1 MAPNYDDHDNTERPR
16 SRYGEGGGW
25 EDPPEQF
32 EGDRGAEP
40 PPKQPRTFGGGR
52 KSKGRAPRTYG
63 GHQVPTAGNNSP
75 AVPRSQPR
83 QPKPAKVRAGNGADR
98 PFTVTLAFVLTLLAG
113 VSSLVWGAYLFAAF
127 KSIGQEGETAGWV
140 DDQLLG
146 TYHDEIR
153 PWIMGEWERN
163 DGGMSQQ
170 EAIESILTVFG
181 GIALGWAGFLL
192 IVYLIMSW
200 LGPFTGPVGK
210 VVATLWF
217 LLSLF
222 MIPFGFLSAIGGL
235 FTFAAVALSLVAAV
249 LIWLPSS
256 LQHIRDKKARK
267 QTGWPAAATL

>member
-113 VSSLVWGAYLFAAF
+113 VSSLVWGAYLFAALKF
-127 KSIGQEGETAGWV
+127 IGQEGGDPLAGSMTNCWALITMRSVPGSWVSGSVMTAV
-140 DDQLLG
+140 C
-146 TYHDEIR
+146 
-153 PWIMGEWERN
+153 
-163 DGGMSQQ
+163 
-170 EAIESILTVFG
+170 
-181 GIALGWAGFLL
+181 
-192 IVYLIMSW
+192 
-200 LGPFTGPVGK
+200 
-210 VVATLWF
+210 
-217 LLSLF
+217 LS
-222 MIPFGFLSAIGGL
+222 
-235 FTFAAVALSLVAAV
+235 
-249 LIWLPSS
+249 
-256 LQHIRDKKARK
+256 KK
-267 QTGWPAAATL
+267 L

>member
-1 MAPNYDDHDNTERPR
+1 M
-16 SRYGEGGGW
+16 GGS
-25 EDPPEQF
+25 PPEQF
-32 EGDRGAEP
+32 EGDRGAREP

-63 GHQVPTAGNNSP
+63 GHQVPTAGNNPP

-222 MIPFGFLSAIGGL
+222 MIPFGFLSAIGGAL
-235 FTFAAVALSLVAAV
+235 YLRCRGTVTGCRSAHMVAILVATH
-249 LIWLPSS
+249 P
-256 LQHIRDKKARK
+256 
-267 QTGWPAAATL
+267 G